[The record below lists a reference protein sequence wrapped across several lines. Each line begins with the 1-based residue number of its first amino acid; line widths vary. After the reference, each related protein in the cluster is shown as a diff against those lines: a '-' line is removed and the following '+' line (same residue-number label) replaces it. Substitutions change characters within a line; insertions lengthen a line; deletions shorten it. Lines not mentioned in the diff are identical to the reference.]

1 MKRILRDAFER
12 WKDALIDQI
21 SKQPRLHAT
30 VLTRVSPVW
39 KT

>member
-1 MKRILRDAFER
+1 MKRMLLDAFER
-12 WKDALIDQI
+12 WKDALVDQN
-21 SKQPRLHAT
+21 KQSTQPAT